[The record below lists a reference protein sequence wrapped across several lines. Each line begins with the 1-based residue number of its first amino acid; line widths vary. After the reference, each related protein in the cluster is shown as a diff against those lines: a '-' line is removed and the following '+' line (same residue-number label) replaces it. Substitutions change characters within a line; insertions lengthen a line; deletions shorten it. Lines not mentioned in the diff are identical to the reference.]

1 MLTKESMG
9 CRERA
14 WTGLVAGLPSGNDQ
28 AAEVLLQT
36 HDNPRRET
44 DMNQADEDTR
54 GRLNDALTAAGVD
67 VRNLAI
73 EVTGGRVV
81 VTGSV
86 PDETQRRHAADILG
100 ASQRPGTSDISSRI
114 EIVPVTP
121 PDSSDGRGRS
131 PVTGTSADSAHESR
145 HQLD

>member
-1 MLTKESMG
+1 
-9 CRERA
+9 
-14 WTGLVAGLPSGNDQ
+14 
-28 AAEVLLQT
+28 
-36 HDNPRRET
+36 
-44 DMNQADEDTR
+44 MNRSDEDIR
-54 GRLNDALTAAGVD
+54 GSLNDALTAAGVD

-73 EVTGGRVV
+73 EVAGGRVS

-86 PDETQRRHAADILG
+86 PNETQRRHAAEIVG
-100 ASQRPGTSDISSRI
+100 ASQRPGTQDVSSRI
-114 EIVPVTP
+114 EIVPVAA

>member
-1 MLTKESMG
+1 
-9 CRERA
+9 
-14 WTGLVAGLPSGNDQ
+14 
-28 AAEVLLQT
+28 
-36 HDNPRRET
+36 
-44 DMNQADEDTR
+44 MNRADEEIR

-73 EVTGGRVV
+73 EVTGGRVS

-86 PDETQRRHAADILG
+86 PNETQRQRAAAIL
-100 ASQRPGTSDISSRI
+100 ADSQRPGASDVASRI
-114 EIVPVTP
+114 KIMPVAA

-131 PVTGTSADSAHESR
+131 PITGTSADSAHESR